1 MKTTILSLCIIAV
14 MAISVN
20 VFAISTPIAYFGQ
33 VVDHNYAPL
42 AAYTMGPLWDYEYVG
57 VNPLI
62 QLFCNGAIVDL
73 TTVGAGQYCLPV
85 SGLFSK
91 VATIDINPGDELRV
105 KAFLSADGSG
115 AFGWSD
121 ILLVN
126 IPGEPYD
133 FGTIQIPEP
142 SLLVAGL
149 ALLAFR
155 RKK

>member
-14 MAISVN
+14 MAITAN
-20 VFAISTPIAYFGQ
+20 VFAVSTTITYYGQ
-33 VVDHNYAPL
+33 VVDQNGTPL
-42 AAYTMGPLWDYEYVG
+42 EAYTMGPLWDYEYVG

-62 QLFCNGAIVDL
+62 QLFCNGAVVDL
-73 TTVGAGQYCLPV
+73 TTIGAGRYGLPV
-85 SGLFSK
+85 NGVFSK
-91 VATIDINPGDELRV
+91 YATFDANPGDELRV
-105 KAFLSADGSG
+105 KAFLRADGSG
-115 AFGWSD
+115 AFGWSE

-126 IPGEPYD
+126 TSGEPYN